1 MKNVNKLVFIFLLI
15 FAGSAT
21 GQSTSE
27 KLKRE
32 QERLEATISNT
43 KALLEKTQSNT
54 ASSFNE
60 LKLLNNQIKNRE
72 DLMRN
77 YDNQIRAAEQKIA
90 QKQGQTVELTE
101 RIALLKEQ
109 YKKLLLYA
117 YKHRNKYGKMMF
129 VFSSETYFEAIKRAK
144 YLEKIQDMMKK
155 QFLVIDQNKKLLATE
170 IKEIEQEKAHKAKM
184 IEQKKEER
192 ALIAVDQQKQEELY
206 QTFKQQE
213 GELLAKLRKDEIQR
227 ENLKAQVKTAI
238 RNEIAAEE
246 ARRKKIEAEEAR
258 KKAEIAKSNPKP
270 NVTVAP
276 KPEKTVSP
284 VLLEETKES
293 EMLSKS
299 FEGNRGKLP
308 WPVERGSIV
317 EGFGKN
323 PHPTLNGVFTNN
335 NGIDIS
341 SPKGAQ
347 MRAVFEGE
355 VTSILNI
362 PGAGMVVIIK
372 HGNYRTVYSYL
383 QNVYVTKG
391 SKVNTKQVIGALI
404 VKEGQSVS
412 TAHFEIHQVVGS
424 NVNSLNPSLWVAN

>member
-1 MKNVNKLVFIFLLI
+1 MKSVSKAFILLLFLVSGVVN
-15 FAGSAT
+15 A
-21 GQSTSE
+21 QSTSE

-43 KALLEKTQSNT
+43 KVLLEKTQSNT
-54 ASSFNE
+54 TTSFNA
-60 LKLLNNQIKNRE
+60 LKLINNQIKNRE

-101 RIALLKEQ
+101 RIETLKEQ
-109 YKKLLLYA
+109 YKKLLIYA

-144 YLEKIQDMMKK
+144 YLEKIQEMIKK
-155 QFLVIDQNKKLLATE
+155 QFLVIDQNKKLLASE
-170 IKEIEQEKAHKAKM
+170 IKAIEREKVYKAKM
-184 IEQKKEER
+184 IDQKKEEKQ
-192 ALIAVDQQKQEELY
+192 LIAIDQEKQEVLY
-206 QTFKQQE
+206 QTFKAQE
-213 GELLAKLRKDEIQR
+213 SELLAKLHKEETQR
-227 ENLKAQVKTAI
+227 ENLKAQVKAAI

-246 ARRKKIEAEEAR
+246 ARRKKLEAEEAR
-258 KKAEIAKSNPKP
+258 KRAEKVKANP
-270 NVTVAP
+270 TAAP
-276 KPEKTVSP
+276 KPEKTESP
-284 VLLEETKES
+284 VILEETKEIAL
-293 EMLSKS
+293 LSKN

-308 WPVERGSIV
+308 WPVERGTII

-323 PHPTLNGVFTNN
+323 PHATLNGVFTNN

-341 SPKGAQ
+341 APKGAQ
-347 MRAVFEGE
+347 MRAVFDGE

-362 PGAGMVVIIK
+362 PGAGMVVIVK

-404 VKEGQSVS
+404 AKDGQSVS

>member
-1 MKNVNKLVFIFLLI
+1 MKNVNKLVVIFLLVFSG
-15 FAGSAT
+15 FAF
-21 GQSTSE
+21 GQSASE
-27 KLKRE
+27 KLKKE

-43 KALLEKTQSNT
+43 KVLLEKTQSNT
-54 ASSFNE
+54 TSSFNA
-60 LKLLNNQIKNRE
+60 LKLINNQIKNRE

-101 RIALLKEQ
+101 RIVVLKEQ
-109 YKKLLLYA
+109 YKKLLIYA

-144 YLEKIQDMMKK
+144 YLEKIQELMKK
-155 QFLVIDQNKKLLATE
+155 QFLVIDQNKKLLASE
-170 IKEIEQEKAHKAKM
+170 IKAIEQEKAHKAKM
-184 IEQKKEER
+184 IDQKKNEKE
-192 ALIAVDQQKQEELY
+192 LIAKDQEKQEELY
-206 QTFKQQE
+206 QSFKQQE
-213 GELLAKLRKDEIQR
+213 GELLAKLKKEETQR

-246 ARRKKIEAEEAR
+246 ARRKKAEEEAAR
-258 KKAEIAKSNPKP
+258 KKAEKIKANP
-270 NVTVAP
+270 TAET
-276 KPEKTVSP
+276 KPEKTESP
-284 VLLEETKES
+284 VLLEETKE
-293 EMLSKS
+293 LALISKN

-308 WPVERGSIV
+308 WPVERGTVV

-341 SPKGAQ
+341 APKGAQ

-383 QNVYVTKG
+383 QNVYVSKG
-391 SKVNTKQVIGALI
+391 SKVNTKQVIGSLI
-404 VKEGQSVS
+404 GKEGQNIS

-424 NVNSLNPSLWVAN
+424 NVNSLNPSLWISN